1 MRRSVFLL
9 SLLLAAA
16 IPALVLAGPAGA
28 KHLSPRIVCPQI
40 STCCPTPTD
49 GQTANSHAAQVCCQ
63 QTTTCC
69 PSSGTCCPSG
79 TCCTST
85 TCPSGGLTISASPNP
100 STAPG
105 KVTVSGV
112 LSTSPAGG
120 VTVALWREQA
130 GQSSFRQ
137 MATTTTD
144 SSGRYSFTLKRGTVL
159 ADQTWYVTA
168 NSLRSATIDQR
179 VRALVALASSSHT
192 VLAGQSIALHGKVS
206 PSHAGGVVLIEQR
219 RGSSWHV
226 IARPRLSRSSSY
238 AISHRF
244 TQTGQTKLRAV
255 LAGNARNLT
264 STSPTVSLTV
274 AS

>member
-1 MRRSVFLL
+1 MRRPVLLL

-28 KHLSPRIVCPQI
+28 EHLSPRIVCPQD
-40 STCCPTPTD
+40 STCCPTPTNS
-49 GQTANSHAAQVCCQ
+49 QTANSHAVPVCCQ
-63 QTTTCC
+63 PTTACC

-79 TCCTST
+79 TCCTAT
-85 TCPSGGLTISASPNP
+85 TCPSGSLTISASPNP

-105 KVTVSGV
+105 KVTISGV
-112 LSTSPAGG
+112 LTTSPAAG

-137 MATTTTD
+137 MAQTTTD
-144 SSGRYSFTLKRGTVL
+144 GSGRYSFTLKRGTVM
-159 ADQTWYVTA
+159 ADQAWYVSA

-179 VRALVALASSSHT
+179 VRALVALTSSART
-192 VLAGQSIALHGKVS
+192 VVSGQSIALHGKVS

-219 RGSSWHV
+219 RGSSWEV
-226 IARPRLSRSSSY
+226 IARPRLSKSSSY
-238 AISHRF
+238 AVSHRF

>member
-1 MRRSVFLL
+1 MRRSILLL

-16 IPALVLAGPAGA
+16 VPALVLAGPAGA
-28 KHLSPRIVCPQI
+28 EHLASQIVCPQI

-49 GQTANSHAAQVCCQ
+49 GQPANSHAAQVCCQ
-63 QTTTCC
+63 QTTACC
-69 PSSGTCCPSG
+69 PSAGTCCPS
-79 TCCTST
+79 TCCAT
-85 TCPSGGLTISASPNP
+85 TCPSGSLTISASPNP

-112 LSTSPAGG
+112 LSTSPAAG

-137 MATTTTD
+137 MAQTTTD
-144 SSGRYSFTLKRGTVL
+144 SSGRYAFTLKRGTVM
-159 ADQTWYVTA
+159 ADQAWYVTA
-168 NSLRSATIDQR
+168 GSLRSATIDQQ
-179 VRALVALASSSHT
+179 VRALVALVSSSHT
-192 VLAGQSIALHGKVS
+192 VVSGQSIALHGKVS

-219 RGSSWHV
+219 RGRSWHV
-226 IARPRLSRSSSY
+226 IARPRLSKSSSY
-238 AISHRF
+238 TVSHRF
-244 TQTGQTKLRAV
+244 TQTGPTKLRAV

-274 AS
+274 DS